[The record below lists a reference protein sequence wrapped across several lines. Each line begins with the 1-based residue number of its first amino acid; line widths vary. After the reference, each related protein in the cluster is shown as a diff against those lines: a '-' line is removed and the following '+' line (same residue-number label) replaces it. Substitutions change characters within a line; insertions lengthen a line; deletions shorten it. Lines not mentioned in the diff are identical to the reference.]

1 MTRRKAN
8 CIGRILN
15 RKGLLKHVI
24 EGKTGGKVKVTEEEE
39 EYVSRYWMTLKKRED
54 TGN

>member
-1 MTRRKAN
+1 M
-8 CIGRILN
+8 
-15 RKGLLKHVI
+15 
-24 EGKTGGKVKVTEEEE
+24 EGKTEGRFKVTEDEE